1 MVSLAV
7 GAGQVHDPGLEDRLV
22 VQTGA
27 WSARPH
33 PGRCEC
39 TCRSVCGCQGGWTM
53 HLGGSEGE
61 QVSREGRE
69 RRSGHRTGLCARVAV
84 LQEPEAGRR
93 GQRLPSLVLGGCARW
108 EEGAEGGQRTP
119 LIIQDV
125 WQGPGGRGSC
135 RSDT

>member
-1 MVSLAV
+1 MPGELGPTLAGASTPVDLCV
-7 GAGQVHDPGLEDRLV
+7 GARAG
-22 VQTGA
+22 
-27 WSARPH
+27 
-33 PGRCEC
+33 GRC
-39 TCRSVCGCQGGWTM
+39 TWVGVK
-53 HLGGSEGE
+53 
-61 QVSREGRE
+61 VSRSAGRDE
-69 RRSGHRTGLCARVAV
+69 KAAQDTGQGCVPGW